1 MLCLNRFALLN
12 NFFST
17 RYLIF
22 MSLKKCRFRKWFR
35 SLLVER
41 GGSFSDVFRSKH
53 PERWNFVITSSV
65 SIIEGDS
72 LWNFCLSLIASFWI
86 SNRKDA
92 FTCWSSSSGAE
103 QFNYGSR
110 IDHILVAG
118 SYLHQDEDK
127 QGHSFLACHVKEC
140 DILTEYKRFKNE
152 NMPTR

>member
-1 MLCLNRFALLN
+1 MA
-12 NFFST
+12 
-17 RYLIF
+17 I
-22 MSLKKCRFRKWFR
+22 KKCRFRKWFR

-41 GGSFSDVFRSKH
+41 GGLFSDVFRSKH
-53 PERWNFVITSSV
+53 PERCVITSSMFV
-65 SIIEGDS
+65 YGAIYIQ
-72 LWNFCLSLIASFWI
+72 LLCIY
-86 SNRKDA
+86 NRNDA

-118 SYLHQDEDK
+118 PCLHEEGDDQ

-152 NMPTR
+152 TMPTR